1 MGTSTLIMQKKHNK
15 YSKIIMETSLGDKH
29 QVLDILLIEAEYSR
43 MKSNTNMYLNEIFDE
58 LWSQN
63 PRDTSKINNNITPK
77 NSCKNSDIK
86 CAYDKIVPSK
96 DYLKTQKIKAKYE
109 FETTLRLEKKFIT
122 LTDELLDEEKNIM
135 SKIKECFNDL
145 QENLRFLA
153 NLKNENLYESYSI
166 VERTNHLKALL
177 QKNTL
182 KAK

>member
-1 MGTSTLIMQKKHNK
+1 MGTLMMQKKHNK
-15 YSKIIMETSLGDKH
+15 YFKIIMETSLGDQH
-29 QVLDILLIEAEYSR
+29 QVADILLIEAEHSR
-43 MKSNTNMYLNEIFDE
+43 MKLNTNKYLNEIFDE
-58 LWSQN
+58 LWSQD
-63 PRDTSKINNNITPK
+63 PRDTSKINNINIIPK

-86 CAYDKIVPSK
+86 CVYDEIAPSK
-96 DYLKTQKIKAKYE
+96 DYLKAHKIKAKYE
-109 FETTLRLEKKFIT
+109 FETASRLEKKFT
-122 LTDELLDEEKNIM
+122 RLTYELLDEEKNIM

-153 NLKNENLYESYSI
+153 NLKNENLYESCSI